1 MHVPLIIVRSVV
13 FHGVFYAN
21 CLFWFV
27 ASVLSWP
34 FPSSVMMRFARG
46 WAMTSLYLHE
56 LITGARVEV
65 RGVERIPSGPVL
77 VASKHQSAWE
87 TMALLLYFPKATYI
101 FKRELLFVPLFG
113 LHMLKAEQVPINRGN
128 RVQSLAALQA
138 GTRKAIE
145 RGRQIVIF
153 PEGTRRSVGA
163 PPAYKFG
170 VTRIYAALKVPCIPV
185 AITSGLAWPRNTL
198 LHFPR
203 PILVEFLEPIP
214 GDLSQQVF
222 FNTIQDAIETGTNRL
237 LAEAGCSCALDDAP
251 QV

>member
-1 MHVPLIIVRSVV
+1 MPLIILRSAL
-13 FHGVFYAN
+13 FHVCYTLN
-21 CLFWFV
+21 CIFWFV
-27 ASVLSWP
+27 ASILAWP

-56 LITGARVEV
+56 VITGAKVEV

-128 RVQSLAALQA
+128 RVQSLAAIQA

-145 RGRQIVIF
+145 RGRQIIIF

-170 VTRIYAALKVPCIPV
+170 VARIYDALDVPCVPV
-185 AITSGLAWPRNTL
+185 ALTSGLAWPRNTL
-198 LHFPR
+198 LHYPK
-203 PILVEFLEPIP
+203 PILVEFLEPLP
-214 GDLSQQVF
+214 GNLSQTEF
-222 FNTIQDAIETGTNRL
+222 FRTVQERIEDATNRL
-237 LAEAGCSCALDDAP
+237 QAEAGYIPDP
-251 QV
+251 HG